1 MIRAI
6 NRFVWKNKNNIAN
19 NILSFI
25 MSTTPAVKKE
35 KVRGG
40 NKDRPS
46 RQRHQEKRAA
56 RKAETEEKKQF
67 PQEPPALENPA
78 AGDSDSLTESPAE

>member
-1 MIRAI
+1 
-6 NRFVWKNKNNIAN
+6 
-19 NILSFI
+19 

-56 RKAETEEKKQF
+56 RKSETQEKKQF
-67 PQEPPALENPA
+67 PQELPALENPA